1 MSWRVLVLGV
11 AGGSGSGKSTLVQRL
26 LQSSAGA
33 EICHVCHD
41 SYYHDFDQLP
51 RFPDGAGN
59 WDHPES
65 LDNALFVA
73 QVDRLRQGQ
82 SVQRPIYDFA
92 THRRQ
97 PVAETVQPRRILLLE
112 GILLLAIPEIRQ
124 RLDLSIFVETPADLR
139 LLRRTLR
146 DIRERGRSVES
157 VLEQYQRSVRPMHE
171 EHVEPSRQ
179 HADIWIP
186 WIEDNPAAV
195 DLLTAR
201 LCAWLQEHR

>member
-1 MSWRVLVLGV
+1 MVWRVLVIGV

-26 LQSSAGA
+26 LRGPAGN
-33 EICHVCHD
+33 EICHLCHD
-41 SYYHDFDQLP
+41 WYYHNLDRLP
-51 RFPDGAGN
+51 KFPDGAGN

-73 QVDRLRQGQ
+73 DVQKLRQGEA
-82 SVQRPIYDFA
+82 VERPIYDFA

-97 PVAETVQPRRILLLE
+97 PAAELLQPRRILLLE
-112 GILLLAIPEIRQ
+112 GILLLAVPEIRRQ
-124 RLDLSIFVETPADLR
+124 LDIRVFVETPADLR

-146 DIRERGRSVES
+146 DIRDRGRSLES

-171 EHVEPSRQ
+171 EHVEPSRR
-179 HADIWIP
+179 HADIRIP
-186 WIEDNPAAV
+186 WIDENPAAV

-201 LCAWLQEHR
+201 LCAWLQEHP